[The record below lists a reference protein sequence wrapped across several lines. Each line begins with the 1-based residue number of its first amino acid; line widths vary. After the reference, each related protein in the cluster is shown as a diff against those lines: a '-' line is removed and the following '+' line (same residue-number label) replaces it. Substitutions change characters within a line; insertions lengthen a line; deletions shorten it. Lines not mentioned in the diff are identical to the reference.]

1 MMINEFLRFFV
12 AGVLA
17 VVAIANFAISMRSFE
32 SQSQLTGF
40 ETAQYYAM
48 AVGFSVVIAT
58 NETPLTSVVII
69 ALTFVPKIQATPSL
83 LWLAYRIVISDRPVI
98 NTSYSNLSDASIS
111 SDNMK
116 LSPIQATCDPTLLTT
131 LKTAQAPTWV

>member
-1 MMINEFLRFFV
+1 MVNEFLRFFV
-12 AGVLA
+12 AGALA

-32 SQSQLTGF
+32 SESRQTEL
-40 ETAQYYAM
+40 ETTQYYAM

-83 LWLAYRIVISDRPVI
+83 LWLAYRVMISDRPI
-98 NTSYSNLSDASIS
+98 ISTSYSNLSNASIS
-111 SDNMK
+111 SDN
-116 LSPIQATCDPTLLTT
+116 A
-131 LKTAQAPTWV
+131 